1 MTNMR
6 YGYWWLEFLD
16 PKYSEN
22 SKVGESCV
30 LCGFASSAT
39 KKVTFSRPWRGTWKE
54 SMEEGRLLRGTVE
67 KILKLV
73 KLLSSSIFPNPAPE
87 WHKETLQLTSI
98 LQGLLWW
105 HSIPKYIFNWYKFS
119 FFKNIHKKPKC
130 IYDCL
135 HILVRHYPGIVVVS
149 GYPHFG

>member
-1 MTNMR
+1 MDWGHTSSHNS
-6 YGYWWLEFLD
+6 GKSIVAAEEQIALEDVNHLDDEEKDNETKEGVTDDLNQFLY

-54 SMEEGRLLRGTVE
+54 SMEEGRLLRGAVE

-73 KLLSSSIFPNPAPE
+73 KLQSSPKGWHNISNP
-87 WHKETLQLTSI
+87 KIYFQLA
-98 LQGLLWW
+98 
-105 HSIPKYIFNWYKFS
+105 
-119 FFKNIHKKPKC
+119 
-130 IYDCL
+130 
-135 HILVRHYPGIVVVS
+135 
-149 GYPHFG
+149 